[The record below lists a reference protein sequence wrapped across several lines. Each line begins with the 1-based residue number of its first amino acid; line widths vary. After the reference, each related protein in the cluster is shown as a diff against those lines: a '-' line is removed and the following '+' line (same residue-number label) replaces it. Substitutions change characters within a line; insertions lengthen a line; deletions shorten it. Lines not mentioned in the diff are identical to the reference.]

1 MDKAFFI
8 AVVIG
13 ILSRIIMIN
22 LDQRQYPTQPNIL
35 LSQLVLAFVAS
46 SLGALLIPALI
57 ERSYTSITFLS
68 LAAEQFRQ
76 VRENRRNT
84 LQNLEEQQLVK
95 RGNAFIEEIAR
106 TYEVR
111 NYMCIVTSFFTIGLY
126 YILLTE
132 INIGSN
138 IALIISSISGLVLA
152 LILRKL
158 LSRGEISDIAD
169 VVEVDISFV
178 NESIMQIGEL
188 KGITNIGLESDR
200 KRFLEKGIGI
210 EIIPKDN
217 SYKNAGILNDPGQR
231 QAIAYNLYSRL
242 GILREGNEPAF
253 VPLPRRNPNKE
264 SLVLAF
270 IPIEKDVQKVIEAV
284 KSAPI
289 VSSAKGKYISLNNY
303 KINKKGSV

>member
-242 GILREGNEPAF
+242 GILRESNEPAF

>member
-8 AVVIG
+8 AVIIG

-22 LDQRQYPTQPNIL
+22 LEQRQYPTRPNIL
-35 LSQLVLAFVAS
+35 LSQLVLAFVAA
-46 SLGALLIPALI
+46 SLGALIIPALI

-68 LAAEQFRQ
+68 LAIEQFRQ
-76 VRENRRNT
+76 VRESRRNT
-84 LQNLEEQQLVK
+84 LQNLEEQQLVS
-95 RGNAFIEEIAR
+95 RGDAFIEEIAR

-111 NYMCIVTSFFTIGLY
+111 NYMCIVTSFFTMGLY
-126 YILLTE
+126 YFLISE
-132 INIGSN
+132 INIGDN
-138 IALIISSISGLVLA
+138 ISLIISSVSGLTLA
-152 LILRKL
+152 LMLRKFL
-158 LSRGEISDIAD
+158 TRGEISDIAD
-169 VVEVDISFV
+169 VVEVKISFV
-178 NESIMQIGEL
+178 DESIMQIGEL

-217 SYKNAGILNDPGQR
+217 SYKNAGILYDPGQR
-231 QAIAYNLYSRL
+231 QTIAYNLYSRL
-242 GILREGNEPAF
+242 GLLRENNEPAF
-253 VPLPRRNPNKE
+253 VPLIRRNPNKE

-270 IPIEKDVQKVIEAV
+270 IPIEKDAKKVIEAV

-303 KINKKGSV
+303 KIKKKGNI

>member
-169 VVEVDISFV
+169 VVEVEISFV

-270 IPIEKDVQKVIEAV
+270 IPIEKDAQKVIEAV

>member
-84 LQNLEEQQLVK
+84 LQNLEDQQLVK

-111 NYMCIVTSFFTIGLY
+111 NYMCIITSFFTIGLY

-132 INIGSN
+132 INIGNN

-158 LSRGEISDIAD
+158 LSRGKISDIAD
-169 VVEVDISFV
+169 VVEVEISFV

-217 SYKNAGILNDPGQR
+217 SYKNAGILYDLGQR

-242 GILREGNEPAF
+242 GILRESNEPAF

>member
-270 IPIEKDVQKVIEAV
+270 IPIEKDAQKVIEAV

>member
-169 VVEVDISFV
+169 VIEVEISFV

-217 SYKNAGILNDPGQR
+217 SYKNAGILHDPGQR

>member
-46 SLGALLIPALI
+46 SLGALLIPALL

-84 LQNLEEQQLVK
+84 LQNLEDQQLVK

-111 NYMCIVTSFFTIGLY
+111 NYMCIITSFFTIGLY

-169 VVEVDISFV
+169 VVEVEISFV
-178 NESIMQIGEL
+178 NDSIMQIGEL
-188 KGITNIGLESDR
+188 KGITNIGL
-200 KRFLEKGIGI
+200 
-210 EIIPKDN
+210 
-217 SYKNAGILNDPGQR
+217 
-231 QAIAYNLYSRL
+231 
-242 GILREGNEPAF
+242 
-253 VPLPRRNPNKE
+253 
-264 SLVLAF
+264 SL
-270 IPIEKDVQKVIEAV
+270 IHI
-284 KSAPI
+284 
-289 VSSAKGKYISLNNY
+289 
-303 KINKKGSV
+303 